1 MLKEF
6 LMRAGIKSQASYVE
20 MGYGQVEPNHLSAQ
34 RTAQIYAQ
42 LPADP
47 AIAVLEQGQFVKYD
61 YANGLVNFTGAGE
74 WMLVYNEIKLYREH
88 QLDCEFAMIKGNY
101 QARVYS
107 PLNGDNGAM
116 AEELYGP
123 TRFLQGR
130 REKYVDGTFETL
142 GEIKFNE
149 NGDWAGKDEDGIVP
163 DYSVASTVHDYYE
176 MNDIN
181 NPDITEEYRKRL
193 FMKLRAVKNAEKMMP
208 TGATMVPRV
217 FKTNVGDH
225 YTTNMINETTLGVGD
240 VLYVGK
246 NGILSKTKNDAAIEA
261 APNVDP
267 QLNVY
272 ATAAS
277 GDMAW
282 QVVKVYTMPDHQK
295 GVKIMRIA

>member
-6 LMRAGIKSQASYVE
+6 LMNAGIKSQAKFVE

-47 AIAVLEQGQFVKYD
+47 SINILEQGQFVKYD
-61 YANGLVNFTGAGE
+61 YAAGLVNFTGEGE

-107 PLNGDNGAM
+107 PLD
-116 AEELYGP
+116 AEKPEEIYGP
-123 TRFLQGR
+123 TRLLQGR
-130 REKYVDGTFETL
+130 RERYNAETGEFEELEAIKNPLTGEVDDF
-142 GEIKFNE
+142 
-149 NGDWAGKDEDGIVP
+149 
-163 DYSVASTVHDYYE
+163 SVASTVHDYYE

-181 NPDITEEYRKRL
+181 DPAIKEEYRKRL
-193 FMKLRAVKNAEKMMP
+193 FMKLRDRGNREKMMP
-208 TGATMVPRV
+208 AGTTMVPRV

-225 YTTNMINETTLGVGD
+225 YTTNMIDEEALVVGD
-240 VLYVGK
+240 ILAPRAAD
-246 NGILSKTKNDAAIEA
+246 GILVKDNSQAMK
-261 APNVDP
+261 
-267 QLNVY
+267 
-272 ATAAS
+272 
-277 GDMAW
+277 W